1 MKKILTSKRKQSYVL
16 KVFLMIMLFVLV
28 FESIISIFGYKSMY
42 RSIEEKVG
50 ESATADAFK
59 SSSLMQVL
67 TDSIANDAMHLVML
81 ISQTDNSNRI
91 NSQFFSDDSV
101 SILNKRCLYT
111 TILNRV
117 MSNKAYE
124 SIYLYDKSNDYVIS
138 TESEFAQF
146 DMFSDQSWL
155 ESYTKLCTED
165 PTWIETRT
173 VTRSTILTPG
183 SVEVPVRHVITYV
196 YPVIGYITPSFRGYI
211 VFNLYEKELATLLN
225 ADASTSGRTI
235 ITTSE
240 GMVLCDPDTGNI
252 STLSS
257 ELLENK
263 RILISD
269 SGYFK
274 SNSPNGRIIVG
285 SCRLAVKPEW
295 YAVRFRDMSE
305 FREQIASRN
314 VTFLLVICIIFM
326 TSVLS
331 AFAISRRISMPF
343 IDIKNTIEQN
353 SRFVLAEPNDVNR
366 VRRAL
371 QYLIE
376 EEKSLRDEL
385 HRKNKNIRSVCL
397 YSLLVNNKSS
407 EYHDVELERL
417 LNENANVT
425 LYLSDDTEIS
435 SLRDYSEEE
444 RTKYQKLMIEICEDI
459 IKQPGTKFSHIVMEN
474 DNLIIVHFAA
484 RPEKDDL
491 IALKERLRC
500 VVKNVTDTLNMPMT
514 IGISC
519 MWFGP
524 EQAHSSYIQAKHAC
538 RYKFLRGY
546 MQVIEYASLP
556 TKQKDFLYPQSY
568 EDKLVTAFRHNNCEE
583 AILAIE
589 GLFSYI
595 AAQSEMTIEKAMLVL
610 QLFTA
615 SLVRNMWELV
625 HMDGINPGPVTEIL
639 RTVFYGEIRTI
650 DEMRSYLI
658 RRVEDVWN
666 ATESAETLNLFEKI
680 TSYIHENYKRDIGIE
695 DVANALGLSYYNTRK
710 VFKENTDGSIIEY
723 IHRLRID
730 EAMTLLKNTN
740 ISIADIASQVGYNS
754 EQSFTRVFKK
764 QTLML
769 PSTYRRDH
777 AD

>member
-1 MKKILTSKRKQSYVL
+1 MKKTLKSKREISFVL
-16 KVFLMIMLFVLV
+16 RVFLMIMLIVLV

-50 ESATADAFK
+50 ESCTSDALEA
-59 SSSLMQVL
+59 SSLMQIL
-67 TDSIANDAMHLVML
+67 TNSIANDAMHLVML
-81 ISQTDNSNRI
+81 ISQTDNRI
-91 NSQFFSDDSV
+91 TPQFFSDDSV
-101 SILNKRCLYT
+101 SILNKRSLYT
-111 TILNRV
+111 TILNPV

-124 SIYLYDKSNDYVIS
+124 SIYLYDTTNDYVIS

-155 ESYTKLCTED
+155 ESYIQLCTTD
-165 PTWIETRT
+165 PSWIETRT
-173 VTRSTILTPG
+173 VTRSTILTSG
-183 SVEVPVRHVITYV
+183 SVEAPVRRVISYV
-196 YPVIGYITPSFRGYI
+196 YPVYGYITPSLKGYI
-211 VFNLYEKELATLLN
+211 VFNLNEKEFAALLN
-225 ADASTSGRTI
+225 ADATTSGRTI
-235 ITTSE
+235 ITTNE
-240 GMVLCDPDTGNI
+240 GMILCDPDNEKIG
-252 STLSS
+252 TLSV
-257 ELLENK
+257 ELLDNK
-263 RILISD
+263 YILTSD
-269 SGYFK
+269 GGYFK
-274 SNSPNGRIIVG
+274 SNSPDGSIIIG
-285 SCRLAVKPEW
+285 SCRLSVKPEW
-295 YAVRFRDMSE
+295 YAVRFQDMSE
-305 FREQIASRN
+305 FREQIAGRN
-314 VTFLLVICIIFM
+314 ATFILMICITFI
-326 TSVLS
+326 TSILS
-331 AFAISRRISMPF
+331 AFVISRRISMPF

-353 SRFVLAEPNDVNR
+353 SRFVLAEPNDVNK

-376 EEKSLRDEL
+376 EEKGLRDEL

-407 EYHDVELERL
+407 EYHDVELDRL

-425 LYLSDDTEIS
+425 LYLSDDTDIS

-444 RTKYQKLMIEICEDI
+444 RTKYQKLLIEICEDF
-459 IKQPGTKFSHIVMEN
+459 IKQPGIKFSHIVMEN
-474 DNLIIVHFAA
+474 DNLIIVHYAA

-491 IALKERLRC
+491 ETLKERLRY

-524 EQAHSSYIQAKHAC
+524 EQAHISYVQAKQAC
-538 RYKFLRGY
+538 HYKFLRGY

-556 TKQKDFLYPQSY
+556 TKQKDFLYPQTF
-568 EDKLVTAFRHNNCEE
+568 EDKLVTAFKHNNCEE
-583 AILAIE
+583 VILAIE

-595 AAQSEMTIEKAMLVL
+595 ESQSEMTLEKAMLVL
-610 QLFTA
+610 QLFTT
-615 SLVRNMWELV
+615 SLVRNMWELT
-625 HMDGINPGPVTEIL
+625 HIDGINPGPVNEIL

-666 ATESAETLNLFEKI
+666 ATESAETSNLFEKI
-680 TSYIHENYKRDIGIE
+680 MSYIHENYKHDIGIE

-740 ISIADIASQVGYNS
+740 MSIADIASQVGYNS

-764 QTLML
+764 QVFML
-769 PSTYRRDH
+769 PSAYRKDH
-777 AD
+777 AE